1 MKYFAMID
9 GERKGPYT
17 LEQLIDAG
25 VRPDTYIWSK
35 DMVDWQHARYV
46 ADVCR
51 AFRQRLAG
59 LPVTESG
66 IQKTEPEPAEKGTM
80 GNIEDVPVHFRH
92 IVRKSGTEVGKLP
105 EPESDLAQPPKHTL
119 VPAVLVTLFCFP
131 VTGICAIYYSI
142 QSRKL
147 WLGSDELPAEQR
159 YNLRKES
166 HSLNNMAKMWIG
178 ITFFLGLILYAFL
191 FRMLS

>member
-1 MKYFAMID
+1 MID

-59 LPVTESG
+59 LPVADAE
-66 IQKTEPEPAEKGTM
+66 IRKIELKPAEKDTM
-80 GNIEDVPVHFRH
+80 DNIDDVPVHFRH
-92 IVRKSGTEVGKLP
+92 IVRKSGTEVGKQHEP
-105 EPESDLAQPPKHTL
+105 EPDLTLPPRHTL
-119 VPAVLVTLFCFP
+119 MLAIFVTLLCFP

-147 WLGSDELPAEQR
+147 WSSSDELPSEQR
-159 YNLRKES
+159 DNLRKES
-166 HSLNNMAKMWIG
+166 YSLNNMAKMWIG